1 MAACKVLEPAHS
13 DEAPVGHHNSRKEP
27 YHVIEGLLAQPVV
40 GDCPELTDI
49 VGPTVK
55 LQQLCACQ
63 CLRSRTAF
71 SEAAQKQGQHVLSAG
86 LLMLLSAHL
95 HARSFQ

>member
-1 MAACKVLEPAHS
+1 M
-13 DEAPVGHHNSRKEP
+13 
-27 YHVIEGLLAQPVV
+27 IEGLLAQPVV
-40 GDCPELTDI
+40 GERPELTDI

-55 LQQLCACQ
+55 LQQLCACR

-71 SEAAQKQGQHVLSAG
+71 SEVVKKQRQHVLSAG
-86 LLMLLSAHL
+86 LHMLLSAHL